1 MEGAEASSDTC
12 AYHFIFSEVHEVLT
26 SWWGIVASSSAETM
40 DNYSEYQSHAEPPHT
55 DFGDG
60 ANPLW
65 SLFFKQAKTQDEA
78 QFHGLMETMNG
89 GLVFVRVPPR
99 ILAISTS

>member
-1 MEGAEASSDTC
+1 M
-12 AYHFIFSEVHEVLT
+12 
-26 SWWGIVASSSAETM
+26 GIIASSSTGTINHSAE
-40 DNYSEYQSHAEPPHT
+40 NQSHAEPPQP

-65 SLFFKQAKTQDEA
+65 SLFFKQAKIQDEA
-78 QFHGLMETMNG
+78 QFHNLMETMNG

-99 ILAISTS
+99 IMVASAS